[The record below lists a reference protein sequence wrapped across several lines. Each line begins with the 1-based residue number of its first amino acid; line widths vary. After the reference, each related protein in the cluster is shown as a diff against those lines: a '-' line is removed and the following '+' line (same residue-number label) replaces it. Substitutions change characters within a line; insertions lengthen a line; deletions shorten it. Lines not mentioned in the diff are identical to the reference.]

1 MIIEYDIVLFLI
13 LLVLMSIERRAGI
26 KPNPISFPE
35 ILRHKKD
42 RFLEDKAKLE
52 NLMVRKKVKSLHRA
66 NAS

>member
-1 MIIEYDIVLFLI
+1 
-13 LLVLMSIERRAGI
+13 MSIERRAGL